1 MVKLSQKNVLNAEFR
16 EISMI
21 ELDYVNKFDGVFSNY
36 SMLLLNPPLF
46 KDVAKIL
53 VKSLKNKGLLY
64 LALNEP
70 KEEGFNLDEDVVVEI
85 MGEKIYSRTYTEKEI
100 LDIFTPLGMNLLR
113 IYREVI
119 STKEF
124 GVEHCLRFLFKKKLL
139 NK

>member
-1 MVKLSQKNVLNAEFR
+1 
-16 EISMI
+16 
-21 ELDYVNKFDGVFSNY
+21 
-36 SMLLLNPPLF
+36 
-46 KDVAKIL
+46 
-53 VKSLKNKGLLY
+53 
-64 LALNEP
+64 
-70 KEEGFNLDEDVVVEI
+70 LDEDVVVEI

>member
-1 MVKLSQKNVLNAEFR
+1 
-16 EISMI
+16 MI

-46 KDVAKIL
+46 KDVAKML

-70 KEEGFNLDEDVVVEI
+70 KEEGFKLDEDVVVEI
-85 MGEKIYSRTYTEKEI
+85 MGEKMYSRTYTEKEI

-124 GVEHCLRFLFKKKLL
+124 GIEHCMRLLFKKKLR

>member
-21 ELDYVNKFDGVFSNY
+21 ELD
-36 SMLLLNPPLF
+36 
-46 KDVAKIL
+46 
-53 VKSLKNKGLLY
+53 
-64 LALNEP
+64 
-70 KEEGFNLDEDVVVEI
+70 
-85 MGEKIYSRTYTEKEI
+85 
-100 LDIFTPLGMNLLR
+100 
-113 IYREVI
+113 YREVI

>member
-64 LALNEP
+64 LALNKP
-70 KEEGFNLDEDVVVEI
+70 KEEGF
-85 MGEKIYSRTYTEKEI
+85 
-100 LDIFTPLGMNLLR
+100 
-113 IYREVI
+113 
-119 STKEF
+119 
-124 GVEHCLRFLFKKKLL
+124 
-139 NK
+139 